1 MKPTAF
7 SYAEYSKLQIDMER
21 KNEYVNALIA
31 ENKRLQKQLDAAVED
46 MKLIAD
52 KCRETVCDDGICGL
66 CKFDAEHGLDG
77 YANECPGFESNEC
90 FEWRGKGQE

>member
-31 ENKRLQKQLDAAVED
+31 ENDRLKRLL
-46 MKLIAD
+46 AD
-52 KCRETVCDDGICGL
+52 KCEACA
-66 CKFDAEHGLDG
+66 CKLLDRAEAAEALKEG
-77 YANECPGFESNEC
+77 E
-90 FEWRGKGQE
+90 GK